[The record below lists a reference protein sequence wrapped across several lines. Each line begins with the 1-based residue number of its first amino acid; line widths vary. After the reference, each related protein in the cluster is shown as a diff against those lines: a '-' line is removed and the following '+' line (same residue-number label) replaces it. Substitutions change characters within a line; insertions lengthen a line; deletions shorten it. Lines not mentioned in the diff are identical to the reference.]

1 MKKWC
6 HCIFLSVLFKNEA
19 KYLFLNLKISSILF
33 SVNYSLPLSFS
44 WVTESQNT
52 ENFRELA
59 TYILYELQIPWHLYF
74 VFVFLEF
81 CLCFSGLCL
90 HVCFC
95 PLCYHTCTFHF
106 YMSGFYFFVS
116 FIEIWIVRRSH
127 PGAEEM
133 NLTRN
138 HEVEGS
144 IPGLFQWVKN
154 LALLWAVVQFTDAT
168 QILHCYGCAVGQQ
181 L

>member
-1 MKKWC
+1 MKKRC
-6 HCIFLSVLFKNEA
+6 HYIFLSVLFKNEA

-33 SVNYSLPLSFS
+33 SVNYSLPLLFS

-95 PLCYHTCTFHF
+95 TSVLPYMYISFLHVRVLFLC
-106 YMSGFYFFVS
+106 
-116 FIEIWIVRRSH
+116 
-127 PGAEEM
+127 
-133 NLTRN
+133 
-138 HEVEGS
+138 
-144 IPGLFQWVKN
+144 
-154 LALLWAVVQFTDAT
+154 
-168 QILHCYGCAVGQQ
+168 Q
-181 L
+181 LYWNMDCKAFASWCRGNESD